1 MKILTWTSMAAI
13 ALALPLT
20 ACEKE
25 QKPTEQKVAIENV
38 ESTDTA
44 ATEADAKPAERV
56 SRPPIAITD
65 RRFTVLDASTI
76 NLNGAANLEE
86 ALTALETFISAG
98 EPGEGAQL
106 RATAEEID
114 GTAYVN
120 VVYHNIPDDSVLTE
134 NMRVDL
140 DMSGATPVVVAA
152 GERRR
157 CRRGDDKGWVLGN
170 CP

>member
-1 MKILTWTSMAAI
+1 MTILKWTSAAVI

-25 QKPTEQKVAIENV
+25 QKPGEQKVAIENV
-38 ESTDTA
+38 DGAETA
-44 ATEADAKPAERV
+44 ATDLSEAETAPAERV

-65 RRFTVLDASTI
+65 RRFTLLEVSTI
-76 NLNGAANLEE
+76 NLNGATNLEE
-86 ALTALETFISAG
+86 ALSALESYISGGGA
-98 EPGEGAQL
+98 EEGAQL

-140 DMSGATPVVVAA
+140 DMTGVAPVVVAA

-157 CRRGDDKGWVLGN
+157 CRRGSACRAN
-170 CP
+170 AE